1 MDTSQAPPPAPRILL
16 AGLTAALAAWLG
28 QRLGGATVERAP
40 DGTAALA
47 ALERGG
53 WALLVLDHQL
63 VGPSAMDVLR
73 QARAT
78 HGAKTPPI
86 LYCLDRVAGRP
97 LVQDLVATPGVY
109 RLLYQPVDREE
120 LARAT
125 AECLHLTLAPTSPPS
140 SAEQRTAAAVAAMWQ
155 RFQAPILERVAVIE
169 QATAALLQDH
179 LNEALRERAFHE
191 AHRLAGSVGTFGF
204 AEGSRLARE
213 AEHLLQRPDALG
225 PAEALRLAD
234 LVSKLRRELDQTPA
248 DELPVTAPA
257 DEGHLLI
264 VDDDALLAERLVA
277 ESAGRGLR
285 ATVAA
290 DVAAARAV
298 IAADRPDGV
307 LLDLSFP
314 AGAESGLTLLA
325 ELAARTPPLPVVV
338 YTAREGFT
346 DRLEVARL
354 GGRAFLQKPVPATQV
369 IEAVAQVLQQARA
382 TEATVMVVD
391 DDPHVL
397 ALLRTLL
404 EPRRIQLI
412 TVEESLRFWD
422 ALEESPADLLV
433 LDVDMPHLN
442 GIELCRVV
450 RNDPR
455 WRELPVLFL
464 TAFTDADTVRR
475 VFAAGADDYVSKPIV
490 GPELVARIMNRLERT
505 QLHRSMAETDAL
517 TGVSNRRKSDQ
528 VLTQFLRLAE
538 RHGQP
543 LSLAIL
549 DLDHFKQVND
559 RYGHAAGDAVLRRL
573 GRLLLRSF
581 RGEDVVARWGGEE
594 FVVGMYGMQRA
605 GAVPRLGAVLAALRA
620 EEFATPTGD
629 RWQVSFSAGVAE
641 YPADGADVQ
650 SLYRAAD
657 QALYR
662 AKQAGRNQV
671 LPTGEPTYPPGPP
684 P

>member
-1 MDTSQAPPPAPRILL
+1 MAIPQGPVPAPRILL
-16 AGLTAALAAWLG
+16 AGLAPELADWLG
-28 QRLGGATVERAP
+28 QRLGDVRVERAP
-40 DGTAALA
+40 SGSAALD
-47 ALERGG
+47 ALRQGG
-53 WALLVLDHQL
+53 WALLVLDHTL
-63 VGPSAMDVLR
+63 AGPAAPDVLR
-73 QARAT
+73 AVRATRDARALP
-78 HGAKTPPI
+78 A
-86 LYCLDRVAGRP
+86 LYCLDRAAGGP
-97 LVQDLVATPGVY
+97 SIQELVTTLGVH
-109 RLLYQPVDREE
+109 RLLFHPLDREE
-120 LARAT
+120 LVRAV
-125 AECLHLTLAPTSPPS
+125 AVGLGRTLAPAGPP
-140 SAEQRTAAAVAAMWQ
+140 TAAAQQMTATVAVMWQ
-155 RFQAPILERVAVIE
+155 RFRAPILARVAVGE

-179 LNEALRERAFHE
+179 LDAALRERAFHE

-213 AEHLLQRPDALG
+213 VEHLLQPAATLG

-234 LVSKLRRELDQTPA
+234 LVSKLRHELDQAPA
-248 DELPVTAPA
+248 DELPTAAPA

-264 VDDDALLAERLVA
+264 VDDDPLLSERLVTEA
-277 ESAGRGLR
+277 AGRGLR
-285 ATVAA
+285 ATVTA
-290 DVAAARAV
+290 DVAAAREA
-298 IAADRPDGV
+298 IAADRPDVV

-314 AGAESGLTLLA
+314 AGAESGLTLLGD
-325 ELAARTPPLPVVV
+325 LGARTPPVPVVV

-369 IEAVAQVLQQARA
+369 LEAVTQVLQQARA
-382 TEATVMVVD
+382 SEATVMVVD

-404 EPRRIQLI
+404 EPRRIRLL
-412 TVEESLRFWD
+412 TVEEPLRFWD
-422 ALEESPADLLV
+422 ALEETPADLLV

-464 TAFTDADTVRR
+464 TAYTDADTVRR

-490 GPELVARIMNRLERT
+490 GPELVARLMNRLERT

-517 TGVSNRRKSDQ
+517 TGVANRRKSDQ

-538 RHGQP
+538 RHHQP
-543 LSLAIL
+543 LSLAVL
-549 DLDHFKQVND
+549 DLDHFKHVND
-559 RYGHAAGDAVLRRL
+559 HYGHAAGDAVLRRL

-594 FVVGMYGMQRA
+594 FVVGMYGIQRA
-605 GAVPRLGAVLAALRA
+605 RAVPRLGAVLAALWA
-620 EEFATPTGD
+620 EEFSTPAGD

-641 YPADGADVQ
+641 YPADGTDVQ
-650 SLYRAAD
+650 ALYRAAD
-657 QALYR
+657 TALYR
-662 AKQAGRNQV
+662 AKQAGRNRV
-671 LPTGEPTYPPGPP
+671 LPT
-684 P
+684 